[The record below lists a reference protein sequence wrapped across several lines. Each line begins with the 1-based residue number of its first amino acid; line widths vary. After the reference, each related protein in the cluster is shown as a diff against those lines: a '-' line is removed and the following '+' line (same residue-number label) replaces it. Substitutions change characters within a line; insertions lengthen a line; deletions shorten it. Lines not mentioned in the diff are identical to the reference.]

1 LQNHWPVTVRAT
13 FYRVVT
19 AGLLEN
25 TKANY
30 RKVSRILTKARMV
43 GFVPWAAI
51 EDRVRDTHSHRVFS
65 NQDDY
70 IESEIEWFLDDYHR
84 DLLQGQEHVIELW
97 TEKDT
102 MAPYLQRIVQPY
114 RISVSVARGFSSLSF
129 VRDLHDRCM
138 QRHWDNEKPTLIL
151 YVGDA
156 DPSGMF
162 MPEYMLNTLEEMF
175 HTVGVMRGVRSGV
188 QVNFQRITLTPDQAE
203 EMDLPSN
210 FEGIKHEDSRA
221 ARYIDEFS
229 TEEVW
234 EVDALDFDMLEELV
248 VEAIEDNLDMD
259 MLEEQRGIEAEELR
273 RLAELKEKAVQF
285 IRQQ

>member
-1 LQNHWPVTVRAT
+1 M
-13 FYRVVT
+13 T

-70 IESEIEWFLDDYHR
+70 IESEIEGFLDDYHR

-188 QVNFQRITLTPDQAE
+188 QVNFQRITLTRSFPCTRNHIPLGRLFQSPLWRKTGTSIHPTAAPGQCCVYSQ
-203 EMDLPSN
+203 LPT
-210 FEGIKHEDSRA
+210 KK
-221 ARYIDEFS
+221 EF
-229 TEEVW
+229 
-234 EVDALDFDMLEELV
+234 
-248 VEAIEDNLDMD
+248 
-259 MLEEQRGIEAEELR
+259 LR
-273 RLAELKEKAVQF
+273 W
-285 IRQQ
+285 